1 MTEEGKDS
9 VRKATLTSDTHFFQ
23 SLGVPKITL
32 RFDHLRGLRGL
43 TKSFYSRGDG
53 LQQHRDAEKSRL
65 GKRCM
70 LGYGGR
76 GSKLLPWGLKATDN
90 PLQQR
95 GITIHAGYRQPSKL
109 I

>member
-23 SLGVPKITL
+23 SLGVPKTTL

-43 TKSFYSRGDG
+43 TERCYSPGDG
-53 LQQHRDAEKSRL
+53 LQQHRDAEKSSL

-70 LGYGGR
+70 LGYGG
-76 GSKLLPWGLKATDN
+76 KGLQT
-90 PLQQR
+90 LVLRTQSQ
-95 GITIHAGYRQPSKL
+95 
-109 I
+109 